1 MDALW
6 YIVLIVEQVA
16 RANTLSTFATFEI
29 NKLHSKLVI
38 LYTYTYAMYPSVK
51 DALGNVSDISLIFL
65 MLEMQFCIG

>member
-38 LYTYTYAMYPSVK
+38 LYIHMLCTLLSRMHWVMCETFH
-51 DALGNVSDISLIFL
+51 LFSL
-65 MLEMQFCIG
+65 C